1 MRRFIAAEQ
10 TRRFLTAREGTTAI
24 EYAVIA
30 SGIAGALIATVFTL
44 GGTVAGMWTAVAA
57 IFN

>member
-10 TRRFLTAREGTTAI
+10 TRRFLAAREGTTAV